1 MAFDRVRGDQGYR
14 VVVLDS
20 SAALMPF
27 EFSIDLEAE
36 LKRLLGAILIVVPLS
51 VDKELRLLAQ
61 RETGEKKGK
70 VQAALKLIDRY
81 ERAGVEALS
90 ADDAVVMVAL
100 KRKGVAVTNDTKL
113 RRRLRDVGVPVVF
126 LRGKQQLVLEE

>member
-1 MAFDRVRGDQGYR
+1 MAFDRVHGDQGYR

-100 KRKGVAVTNDTKL
+100 KRKGVAVTNDMKL

>member
-1 MAFDRVRGDQGYR
+1 MASDRVRGDQSYR

-51 VDKELRLLAQ
+51 VDKELHLLAA
-61 RETGEKKGK
+61 RESGERKGR
-70 VQAALKLIDRY
+70 VQAALKFLDRY
-81 ERAGVEALS
+81 ERAGVEGLS
-90 ADDAVVMVAL
+90 ADDAVMMVAL

-113 RRRLRDVGVPVVF
+113 RQRLRDVGVPVVF
-126 LRGKQQLVLEE
+126 LRGKQQLALEE

>member
-1 MAFDRVRGDQGYR
+1 MASDRIRGDQGYR

-27 EFSIDLEAE
+27 EFSIDLESE

-51 VDKELRLLAQ
+51 VDKELHLLAM
-61 RETGEKKGK
+61 RESGEKKGR
-70 VQAALKLIDRY
+70 VQAALKLLDRY
-81 ERAGVEALS
+81 ERAGVEGLS
-90 ADDAVVMVAL
+90 ADDAVVMTAL

-113 RRRLRDVGVPVVF
+113 RQKLRSLGVPVVF
-126 LRGKQQLVLEE
+126 LKGKQQLALDE

>member
-1 MAFDRVRGDQGYR
+1 MASDRVRGDQGYR

-51 VDKELRLLAQ
+51 VDKELHLLAA
-61 RETGEKKGK
+61 RESGERKGR
-70 VQAALKLIDRY
+70 VQAALKFLDRY
-81 ERAGVEALS
+81 ERAGVEGLS
-90 ADDAVVMVAL
+90 ADDAVMMVAL

-113 RRRLRDVGVPVVF
+113 RQRLRDVGVPVVF
-126 LRGKQQLVLEE
+126 LRGKQQLALEE

>member
-1 MAFDRVRGDQGYR
+1 MASDRVRGDQSYR

-51 VDKELRLLAQ
+51 VDAELRLMAAKAS
-61 RETGEKKGK
+61 GEKKGR
-70 VQAALKLIDRY
+70 VMAALKLLDRF
-81 ERAGVEALS
+81 EKQGVEGLT
-90 ADDAVVMVAL
+90 ADDAVLMTAL
-100 KRKGVAVTNDTKL
+100 KRKGVAVTNDSEL
-113 RRRLRDVGVPVVF
+113 RRRLRAVGVPVVF
-126 LRGKQQLVLEE
+126 LKGKQQLALDE

>member
-1 MAFDRVRGDQGYR
+1 
-14 VVVLDS
+14 
-20 SAALMPF
+20 MPF
-27 EFSIDLEAE
+27 EFSVDLEAE

-51 VDKELRLLAQ
+51 VDAELRFLAQ
-61 RETGEKKGK
+61 RETGERKGR

-90 ADDAVVMVAL
+90 ADDAVVMCAL

-113 RRRLRDVGVPVVF
+113 RTRLRAVGVPVVY
-126 LRGKQQLVLEE
+126 LRGKQQLALDE